1 MPDNLNNPTPAT
13 STGPRIPESASDA
26 EDWFSDAPGGD
37 QDLDTM
43 FSLDQTPDQGLE
55 SPTEPVA
62 QPPAPQEPFLK
73 AASTVYETPEDA
85 IRGTDEK
92 DRIIR
97 NVTQNR
103 EQIAKALGVD
113 PISGEVVQRDNGQPQ
128 AVAPVEK
135 SYEQDPNAYV
145 SDLQKAAADN
155 NSQKFFE
162 IHQKL
167 VAQELDK
174 ELDRRLGPVV
184 PIVTSFAKQHAIE
197 KIGADPK
204 SFNSFLAGEDFK
216 AVVEELPL
224 LREAISLAEND
235 IAQAAQLP
243 GLYRMAYLTSLG
255 LKQQAPAAGQ
265 PVPVASI
272 PPVRPRPT
280 SSSSTM
286 APPTIPGT
294 EPDQSTKEGRAEII
308 RRAEAAGV
316 DNLKW

>member
-1 MPDNLNNPTPAT
+1 MPDNPNTSTPAT
-13 STGPRIPESASDA
+13 STGPKIPESASDA

-55 SPTEPVA
+55 SPMEPVA

-73 AASTVYETPEDA
+73 AANTVYETPEDA

-113 PISGEVVQRDNGQPQ
+113 PISGEVVQRDTSQPQ
-128 AVAPVEK
+128 AGVPVEK

-162 IHQKL
+162 IHKKL
-167 VAQELDK
+167 VDE

-184 PIVTSFAKQHAIE
+184 PLVASLAKQHAIE

-224 LREAISLAEND
+224 LREAISLAESD
-235 IAQAAQLP
+235 VAQAAQLP

-265 PVPVASI
+265 PVPVVPT

-280 SSSSTM
+280 SSAATM

-294 EPDQSTKEGRAEII
+294 EPDQSTSEGRAEII

>member
-1 MPDNLNNPTPAT
+1 MPDNPNNPTPAT
-13 STGPRIPESASDA
+13 STGSKTPESSSDA
-26 EDWFSDAPGGD
+26 ENWLNDAPGGD
-37 QDLDTM
+37 QDFDTM

-55 SPTEPVA
+55 SPTEPVV

-128 AVAPVEK
+128 AAALVEK

-145 SDLQKAAADN
+145 SDLQKAAAEN

-167 VAQELDK
+167 VDE
-174 ELDRRLGPVV
+174 ELDRRLGPVI
-184 PIVTSFAKQHAIE
+184 PLVTNFAKQHAIE
-197 KIGADPK
+197 QIGADPK
-204 SFNSFLAGEDFK
+204 SFNSFLASEDFK

-235 IAQAAQLP
+235 VAQAAQLP
-243 GLYRMAYLTSLG
+243 GLYRMAYLTSVG
-255 LKQQAPAAGQ
+255 LKQQTPTAGQ
-265 PVPVASI
+265 PVAVAPI

-280 SSSSTM
+280 SSSATM

-294 EPDQSTKEGRAEII
+294 EPDQSTPEGRAEII